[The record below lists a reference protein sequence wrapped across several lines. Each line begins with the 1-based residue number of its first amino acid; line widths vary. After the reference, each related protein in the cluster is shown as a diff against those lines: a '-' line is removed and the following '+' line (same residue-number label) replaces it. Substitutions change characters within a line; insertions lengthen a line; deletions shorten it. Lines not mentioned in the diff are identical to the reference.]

1 MNTRTTSYVV
11 IGIGVVVS
19 LIGWYMNGMLGSGIL
34 GFGLAW
40 IVLGI
45 LDMLRP
51 ALQVNEEQAK

>member
-1 MNTRTTSYVV
+1 MDRVTTSW
-11 IGIGVVVS
+11 IILGIGVVVA
-19 LIGWYMNGMLGSGIL
+19 LLGWLVVGGTLGTGIL

-51 ALQVNEEQAK
+51 NLKTE

>member
-1 MNTRTTSYVV
+1 MNTSTTSWIIV
-11 IGIGVVVS
+11 GIGVVVS
-19 LIGWYMNGMLGSGIL
+19 LIGWYIAGMTGAGIL

-51 ALQVNEEQAK
+51 AVQPKEIE